1 MKKSWRDW
9 FRFPKD
15 KIELPPA
22 EESPLWE
29 VRDRVRKALDERKAA
44 FRNWASPRRRHAP
57 FTEVLRDIVPDIE
70 KYVDPRDLEEVA
82 PEDEGDVYFFGGVIQ
97 SLAYVT
103 FPDGYRLA
111 VKLESSWGDSCAV
124 FYAEDNGRL
133 LPLESALRLDGTPDA
148 YWEAAVLWFE
158 VAQFYRFGHA
168 NYEHMEMVKD
178 LRSFLQNYS
187 FSRHYSGEE
196 IFKSLSDGERL
207 QLYQMKFCPE
217 VIPSADGCEVRFTTF
232 GPFRGFSRVR
242 LTITKKDAGIS
253 IAVDSLEQVH
263 YRCPVMF

>member
-9 FRFPKD
+9 FRFSKD

-29 VRDRVRKALDERKAA
+29 VRDRVRKALNERNEDFCA
-44 FRNWASPRRRHAP
+44 WARPRRRHGPPMELLARYMP
-57 FTEVLRDIVPDIE
+57 QETG
-70 KYVDPRDLEEVA
+70 EEVCLEKEA
-82 PEDEGDVYFFGGVIQ
+82 QADEEDVYFFDGVVQ
-97 SLAYVT
+97 SLSHVT
-103 FPDGYRLA
+103 LPDGFRLA
-111 VKLESSWGDSCAV
+111 AKLESSWGDSCAV
-124 FYAEDNGRL
+124 FYAEENGRL

-178 LRSFLQNYS
+178 LRSFLQHYS
-187 FSRHYSGEE
+187 FCGDSGEE
-196 IFKSLSDGERL
+196 IFKSLSDGERMKL
-207 QLYQMKFCPE
+207 FQMKFRPE
-217 VIPSADGCEVRFTTF
+217 VIPSADGCEVRFTIF
-232 GPFRGFSRVR
+232 GPFRGFSRIR
-242 LTITKKDAGIS
+242 LAITKKDAGIS
-253 IAVDSLEQVH
+253 IEVDSLEQVH